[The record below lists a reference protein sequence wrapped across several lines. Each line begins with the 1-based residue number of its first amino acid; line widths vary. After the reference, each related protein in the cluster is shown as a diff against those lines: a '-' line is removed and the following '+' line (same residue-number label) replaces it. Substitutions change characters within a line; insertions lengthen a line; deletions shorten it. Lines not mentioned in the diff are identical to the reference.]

1 MAESFNI
8 TIYGA
13 NQPCPSCIHSPSS
26 KETMEWIQ
34 AAIKRKFP
42 NEDIRIRYIDIYYPE
57 TEEDQKFAE
66 KVINDEYFYPL
77 VVSNGKVICE
87 GDPKI
92 KRIYQ
97 ELEENGFKAV

>member
-1 MAESFNI
+1 MAKSMNM

-34 AAIKRKFP
+34 ASIKRKFP
-42 NEDIRIRYIDIYYPE
+42 HDDINVRYIDIYHPE

-66 KVINDEYFYPL
+66 KIINDEYFYPL
-77 VVSNGKVICE
+77 VVSNGKVIGE

-92 KRIYQ
+92 KKIF
-97 ELEENGFKAV
+97 EEIENNGFQSV